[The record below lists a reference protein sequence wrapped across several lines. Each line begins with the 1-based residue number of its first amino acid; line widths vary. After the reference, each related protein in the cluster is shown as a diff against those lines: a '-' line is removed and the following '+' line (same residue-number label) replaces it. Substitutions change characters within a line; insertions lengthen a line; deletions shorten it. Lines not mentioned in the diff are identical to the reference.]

1 MVSAVVVAAAVAAA
15 VVGSVRV
22 PQQRE
27 AISGLALETQQQ
39 LVVEAKVPLQSARQ
53 LLQVY

>member
-1 MVSAVVVAAAVAAA
+1 VVSAVVVAAAVAAA